1 MNKLKYLRESRE
13 LLQKDVAYALGISR
27 SAYSNY
33 ENNLRCPDPEMLKR
47 MAKFFAVSVDEV
59 LGLASLKNNQDNLSA
74 KEKQLV
80 AKYRSLS
87 AQGKARTLEQLDFE
101 IAMERRSAIDAGNA
115 LHIAEAALPYPN
127 SHK

>member
-13 LLQKDVAYALGISR
+13 LLQKDVAHALGISR

-47 MAKFFAVSVDEV
+47 MAKFFAISVDEL
-59 LGLASLKNNQDNLSA
+59 LGIVPFKDRWDDLSA

-80 AKYRSLS
+80 AKYRALS
-87 AQGKARTLEQLDFE
+87 ARGKARTLEQLDFE
-101 IAMERRSAIDAGNA
+101 IAMESRSPVDERDVFRV
-115 LHIAEAALPYPN
+115 AEAAVPYEN
-127 SHK
+127 THA

>member
-13 LLQKDVAYALGISR
+13 LLQKEVAQALGITR

-33 ENNLRCPDPEMLKR
+33 ENDLRCPDPEMLKR
-47 MAKFFAVSVDEV
+47 MARFFSVSVDEV
-59 LGLASLKNNQDNLSA
+59 LGLAAQKGKRENLSA

-87 AQGKARTLEQLDFE
+87 ARGKARTLEQLDFE
-101 IAMERRSAIDAGNA
+101 IAMEKRSSDDEETFFA
-115 LHIAEAALPYPN
+115 
-127 SHK
+127 

>member
-13 LLQKDVAYALGISR
+13 LLQKEVAEALGISR

-33 ENNLRCPDPEMLKR
+33 ENDLRCPDPEMLKR

-59 LGLASLKNNQDNLSA
+59 LGLAAQKDNRDDLSA

-87 AQGKARTLEQLDFE
+87 AKGKARTLEQLDFE
-101 IAMERRSAIDAGNA
+101 IAMEKRSAVDGRGN
-115 LHIAEAALPYPN
+115 LLVAEAATPYPK
-127 SHK
+127 SRV

>member
-1 MNKLKYLRESRE
+1 MNRLKYLRESRE
-13 LLQKDVAYALGISR
+13 LLQKDVACALGISR

-47 MAKFFAVSVDEV
+47 MARFFAVSVDEV
-59 LGLASLKNNQDNLSA
+59 LGLASQKKSQDHLSV

-101 IAMERRSAIDAGNA
+101 IAMEKRSATGAA
-115 LHIAEAALPYPN
+115 FLHVAESAAPYPKC
-127 SHK
+127 HA